1 MKPVISRTGARI
13 SSRISF
19 ESITKEQEERMR
31 RVGQVVAVSLV
42 VLVGC
47 ATTGERVD
55 VVIPAASTGAG
66 AAMAGSGSGP
76 RVVVKPFEDAR
87 MDRTHLGSRSHFWG
101 NTSYFDVPK
110 GTVGEAVAKA
120 LVQQLNKRGWRA
132 SMDEATPDATI
143 TGTIQDLSVT
153 AVSRFGRTE
162 LAAKNT
168 MMVRVANHGDE
179 STIQERLLGS
189 GTDQVFWFDPEDAQ
203 QLVNEVLEKNI
214 EKFIADTRVDGDILK
229 LK

>member
-1 MKPVISRTGARI
+1 
-13 SSRISF
+13 
-19 ESITKEQEERMR
+19 
-31 RVGQVVAVSLV
+31 
-42 VLVGC
+42 
-47 ATTGERVD
+47 
-55 VVIPAASTGAG
+55 
-66 AAMAGSGSGP
+66 
-76 RVVVKPFEDAR
+76 

-101 NTSYFDVPK
+101 NTSYFDLPK

-120 LVQQLNKRGWRA
+120 LVQQLNKRGWQA
-132 SMDEATPDATI
+132 SMDGAAPDATI

-153 AVSRFGRTE
+153 AVSKFGRTE
-162 LAAKNT
+162 MAAKNT

-203 QLVNEVLEKNI
+203 QLVNEVLEKNL
-214 EKFIADTRVDGDILK
+214 EKFVADTRVDGKTVK

>member
-1 MKPVISRTGARI
+1 
-13 SSRISF
+13 
-19 ESITKEQEERMR
+19 MR
-31 RVGQVVAVSLV
+31 RIVDVAAVCVMLMA
-42 VLVGC
+42 GC
-47 ATTGERVD
+47 ATTGERVE
-55 VVIPAASTGAG
+55 VLIPAASTGAG

-76 RVVVKPFEDAR
+76 RVVVKPFEDTR

-132 SMDEATPDATI
+132 SMDGETSDATI
-143 TGTIQDLSVT
+143 TGTIQDLTVT
-153 AVSRFGRTE
+153 AVSKFGRTE

-168 MMVRVANHGDE
+168 MMVRVANHSDE

-189 GTDQVFWFDPEDAQ
+189 GTDQVFWFDAEDAQ
-203 QLVNEVLEKNI
+203 QLVNEVLERNFD
-214 EKFIADTRVDGDILK
+214 KFIADTKLDGNTVK

>member
-1 MKPVISRTGARI
+1 
-13 SSRISF
+13 
-19 ESITKEQEERMR
+19 MR
-31 RVGQVVAVSLV
+31 RVGGVVAVCVTL
-42 VLVGC
+42 LAGC

-55 VVIPAASTGAG
+55 VVIPSSTGA
-66 AAMAGSGSGP
+66 AAAGSGNGP

-101 NTSYFDVPK
+101 DTSYFDLPK

-120 LVQQLNKRGWRA
+120 LVQHLNKRGWQA
-132 SMDEATPDATI
+132 SLDGANGSAPDATI

-168 MMVRVANHGDE
+168 MMLRVANQADE

-203 QLVNEVLEKNI
+203 QLVNEVLDKNI
-214 EKFIADTRVDGDILK
+214 EKFISDTRVDGKTVK

>member
-1 MKPVISRTGARI
+1 MHRIAGVI
-13 SSRISF
+13 
-19 ESITKEQEERMR
+19 
-31 RVGQVVAVSLV
+31 AVCVIL
-42 VLVGC
+42 LAAC
-47 ATTGERVD
+47 TTTGERVD
-55 VVIPAASTGAG
+55 VVIPSASTGPAAG
-66 AAMAGSGSGP
+66 GSASGP
-76 RVVVKPFEDAR
+76 RVIVKPFDDAR

-101 NTSYFDVPK
+101 DTSYFDLPK

-120 LVQQLNKRGWRA
+120 LVQQLNKRGWQA
-132 SMDEATPDATI
+132 SVDGANGVAPDATI

-153 AVSRFGRTE
+153 AVSKFGRTE

-168 MMVRVANHGDE
+168 MMVRVANHHDD

-203 QLVNEVLEKNI
+203 QLVNEVLEKNL
-214 EKFIADTRVDGDILK
+214 EKFVADTRVDGKTVK

>member
-1 MKPVISRTGARI
+1 
-13 SSRISF
+13 
-19 ESITKEQEERMR
+19 MR

-55 VVIPAASTGAG
+55 VVIPMASTGAG

-101 NTSYFDVPK
+101 NTSYFDLPK

-143 TGTIQDLSVT
+143 TGTIEDLSVT

-214 EKFIADTRVDGDILK
+214 EKFIADTRVDGNILK

>member
-1 MKPVISRTGARI
+1 
-13 SSRISF
+13 
-19 ESITKEQEERMR
+19 
-31 RVGQVVAVSLV
+31 
-42 VLVGC
+42 
-47 ATTGERVD
+47 
-55 VVIPAASTGAG
+55 
-66 AAMAGSGSGP
+66 
-76 RVVVKPFEDAR
+76 VVVKPFEDAR

-101 NTSYFDVPK
+101 DTSYFDLPK

-120 LVQQLNKRGWRA
+120 LVQHLNKRGWQA
-132 SMDEATPDATI
+132 SLDGANGSAPDATI

-162 LAAKNT
+162 LAAKYT
-168 MMVRVANHGDE
+168 MMLRVANQADE

-203 QLVNEVLEKNI
+203 QLVNEVLDKNI
-214 EKFIADTRVDGDILK
+214 EKFISDTRVDGKTVK

>member
-1 MKPVISRTGARI
+1 
-13 SSRISF
+13 
-19 ESITKEQEERMR
+19 MR
-31 RVGQVVAVSLV
+31 RVGRVVAVCVTL
-42 VLVGC
+42 LAGC
-47 ATTGERVD
+47 STTGERVD
-55 VVIPAASTGAG
+55 VVIPSASTGA
-66 AAMAGSGSGP
+66 AAAGSGSGP

-101 NTSYFDVPK
+101 DTSYFDLPK

-120 LVQQLNKRGWRA
+120 LVQHLNKRGWQA
-132 SMDEATPDATI
+132 SLDGAGGAAPDATI

-168 MMVRVANHGDE
+168 MMVRVANQADE

-189 GTDQVFWFDPEDAQ
+189 GTDQVFWFDAEDAQ
-203 QLVNEVLEKNI
+203 QLVNEVLDKNI
-214 EKFIADTRVDGDILK
+214 EKFISDTKAEGKTVK